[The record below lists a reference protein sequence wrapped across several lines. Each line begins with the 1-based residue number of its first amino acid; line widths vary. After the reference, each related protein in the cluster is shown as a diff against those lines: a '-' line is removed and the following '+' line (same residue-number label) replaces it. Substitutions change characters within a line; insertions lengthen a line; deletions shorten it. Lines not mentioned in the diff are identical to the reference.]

1 MRCEDCDVRLKVTHS
16 YQAGRM
22 AKTATAQC
30 PKCRKKYTA
39 ITILVSGD
47 TGASAWAKK
56 LKSTCIAFK
65 NRVLSTKKRNL
76 KDICEDLGFPVEPL
90 EQTQQEIDALTG
102 KRITDD

>member
-1 MRCEDCDVRLKVTHS
+1 MRCEICDVRLKVTHS

-30 PKCRKKYTA
+30 PKCGKKYTA

-56 LKSTCIAFK
+56 LKSSCISVK
-65 NRVLSTKKRNL
+65 DKVLSTLNGNKESDR
-76 KDICEDLGFPVEPL
+76 E
-90 EQTQQEIDALTG
+90 
-102 KRITDD
+102 